1 MRNIIATVFSVLF
14 ASAVYA
20 GPACCGV
27 GAKASK
33 SSDNDSARLNQAPA
47 EIVKCNLND
56 LSNYIKTGKEL
67 STTEMQHL
75 LAAKLD
81 VVLIDARTPMWDDGK
96 RIASA
101 INLTPESSDT
111 EIEAALGSKDSFV
124 VTYCGS
130 IQCSLSHKMADRIK
144 ELGYNNTLVYSEGM
158 AGWTN
163 AGNPVN

>member
-1 MRNIIATVFSVLF
+1 MKNIITAVFSILF
-14 ASAVYA
+14 ASAVNA

-27 GAKASK
+27 DAKASK
-33 SSDNDSARLNQAPA
+33 STDNDSASVNKANA
-47 EIVKCNLND
+47 EIVKCNLTD

-67 STTEMQHL
+67 STTDMQNL

-81 VVLIDARTPMWDDGK
+81 VVLVDARTPKWDDGK

-101 INLTPESSDT
+101 KNLTPESSDT
-111 EIEAALGSKDSFV
+111 EVEAALGPKDSFV
-124 VTYCGS
+124 ITYCGS
-130 IQCSLSHKMADRIK
+130 KQCPLSHKMADRIK